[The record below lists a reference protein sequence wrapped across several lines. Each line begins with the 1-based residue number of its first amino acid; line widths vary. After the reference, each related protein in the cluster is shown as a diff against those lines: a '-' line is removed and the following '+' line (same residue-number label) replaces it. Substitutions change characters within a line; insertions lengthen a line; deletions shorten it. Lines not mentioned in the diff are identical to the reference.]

1 MDDMWEMPAGRFL
14 LLAPRLEAYPGAV
27 AARMN
32 VERHQAQQP
41 EPTPTGG
48 RSQMPAQAAAPAPR
62 DGVRVIG
69 ATAAEI
75 GMSDIGDL
83 FSHGVS
89 GG

>member
-1 MDDMWEMPAGRFL
+1 MWSMPAAQFL
-14 LLAPRLEAYPGAV
+14 LLAPRLEAYAGAV

-32 VERHQAQQP
+32 AQRQQERP
-41 EPTPTGG
+41 EPTGG
-48 RSQMPAQAAAPAPR
+48 QGHMPQQQYALPAAPGA
-62 DGVRVIG
+62 RVIG

-83 FSHGVS
+83 FSHGTS